1 MKKNVGMTDK
11 IIRGTVAAIIAL
23 LVFSQYNYWYTTAL
37 VLGSIALILFITS
50 VISFVQ
56 CMHYLAIVA
65 VRQKK

>member
-37 VLGSIALILFITS
+37 F
-50 VISFVQ
+50 
-56 CMHYLAIVA
+56 
-65 VRQKK
+65 